1 MPKTLIEQ
9 ANAAAGDALSATKRR
24 ALTVAV
30 EQFVDCLKRVPD
42 GTPADLQPSDL
53 DTLRALA
60 EDVIGKIEN
69 DLERDDSGGS
79 AQDLAEGVYDIR
91 AALEELDRWRRHYS

>member
-1 MPKTLIEQ
+1 MPKTLIDQ

-42 GTPADLQPSDL
+42 GSPTDLQPGDL
-53 DTLRALA
+53 GTLRTLA
-60 EDVIGKIEN
+60 EDVIGKIEK
-69 DLERDDSGGS
+69 DLERDDSGGP
-79 AQDLAEGVYDIR
+79 AEDLAEGVYDIR
-91 AALEELDRWRRHYS
+91 AALEELDRWQRHYS